1 MPPVASVTFSEG
13 RLVVVDPRVF
23 SPERELLAEA
33 VLERLSDAAISFATC
48 NLGCGRLE
56 IRWADADI
64 SAANAASVFL
74 EALREGQQE
83 EARPAWRRPLWSR
96 HPEPYAAAG
105 LSTTAAGVLPEA
117 KRSAARGVIMVRGP
131 KRLLYLLA
139 GGGSTVMTFVG
150 LLVPGIPTVP
160 FLLASSYFFARS
172 SRRAHAALLAT
183 PMFGTVVREWD
194 AHEALSRTS
203 KRRLIVFTLVII
215 SGTVVIAQGN
225 PVSLVLVGVIAPL
238 CVYSIVRLPEIEQPR
253 LALV

>member
-1 MPPVASVTFSEG
+1 MSPTSTVTFSQG

-23 SPERELLAEA
+23 CPQREQLAEA
-33 VLERLSDAAISFATC
+33 VLERLSDSAIAFATC
-48 NLGCGRLE
+48 NLGGGRLE
-56 IRWADADI
+56 IRWADENV
-64 SAANAASVFL
+64 SAGSAVREFLAAFRRG
-74 EALREGQQE
+74 RED

-96 HPEPYAAAG
+96 QPKPYVASG
-105 LSTTAAGVLPEA
+105 LSTTEADVLPAA
-117 KRSAARGVIMVRGP
+117 KGSGARGAIMVRGP

-194 AHEALSRTS
+194 AHEALSRAS

-238 CVYSIVRLPEIEQPR
+238 CVYSIVRLPEIKQPR
-253 LALV
+253 LAMA